1 MIESKEQTCV
11 VIGASHA
18 GVNFA
23 FSLRKEGWQGKI
35 ILFDVDPHL
44 PYHRPPL
51 SKAFLTSEAGIEN
64 YLLKPEQSYQNEN
77 IELHLGKSVISINRD
92 LKEIS
97 VSDGHIQ
104 PYDKLVIATGA
115 RALEPN
121 IVGLSAGAHVCYLRT
136 AADVLKI
143 KKAYGLSKN
152 KKVVIIGGGYIG
164 LEIAASLKKLGA
176 SVVILER
183 ELRILSRVTSPEMS
197 AYFYDLHAQNGVE
210 IYTNKQV
217 VSVETSEETKQVTC
231 QDGSE
236 YLADLIIVGVGVR
249 VNSELAQS
257 IGLEIENGIKVNEY
271 TQTSDS
277 DIYAI
282 GDCTSHFN
290 PHYGR
295 FVRLESVQN
304 AVDQGKVAAAAISG
318 KLQPYNSIPWFW
330 SDQYDTKLQIV
341 GLADGYD
348 DLIMREDYN
357 QKRSVWYFKGEK
369 LLSVDAI
376 NNAKAYVIGTKVIKE
391 NKYINKSVLS
401 DISIPLNY
409 DLLTS

>member
-1 MIESKEQTCV
+1 
-11 VIGASHA
+11 
-18 GVNFA
+18 
-23 FSLRKEGWQGKI
+23 
-35 ILFDVDPHL
+35 
-44 PYHRPPL
+44 
-51 SKAFLTSEAGIEN
+51 
-64 YLLKPEQSYQNEN
+64 
-77 IELHLGKSVISINRD
+77 
-92 LKEIS
+92 
-97 VSDGHIQ
+97 
-104 PYDKLVIATGA
+104 LV
-115 RALEPN
+115 PN
-121 IVGLSAGAHVCYLRT
+121 IVGLSAGANICYLRT
-136 AADVLKI
+136 AADVMKI
-143 KKAYGLSKN
+143 KEAYGLSKS

-183 ELRILSRVTSPEMS
+183 ERRILSRVTSPEMS

-210 IYTNKQV
+210 IYANKQV

-249 VNSELAQS
+249 VNSELAES

-282 GDCTSHFN
+282 GDCTCHFN
-290 PHYGR
+290 PQYSR
-295 FVRLESVQN
+295 YVRLESVQN

-318 KLQPYNSIPWFW
+318 KLQPYDSIPWFW

-341 GLADGYD
+341 GLTDGYD
-348 DLIMREDYN
+348 DLIMRKDDN

-391 NKYINKSVLS
+391 NKHINKSVLS
-401 DISIPLNY
+401 DISIPLNF
-409 DLLTS
+409 DMLTS